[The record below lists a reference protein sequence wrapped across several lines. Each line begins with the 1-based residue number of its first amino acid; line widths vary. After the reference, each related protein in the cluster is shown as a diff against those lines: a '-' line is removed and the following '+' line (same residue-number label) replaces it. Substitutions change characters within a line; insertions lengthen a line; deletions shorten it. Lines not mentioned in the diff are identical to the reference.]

1 MLDGGRH
8 TICAFTRRGLGFEG
22 RRAFMRERQLEL
34 RLGNGKEC
42 RSVNLRG
49 RRHRRRHEWFER
61 MRLAV
66 NAAPDAKPQEEDR
79 ALSR

>member
-1 MLDGGRH
+1 
-8 TICAFTRRGLGFEG
+8 
-22 RRAFMRERQLEL
+22 MRERQLEL
-34 RLGNGKEC
+34 GLANGKPC

-66 NAAPDAKPQEEDR
+66 ETAPDPKPQDEDR
-79 ALSR
+79 VLNH

>member
-1 MLDGGRH
+1 MK
-8 TICAFTRRGLGFEG
+8 
-22 RRAFMRERQLEL
+22 ERQLEL
-34 RLGNGKEC
+34 GLGKGKEC

-66 NAAPDAKPQEEDR
+66 EAAADQKPQNEEQI
-79 ALSR
+79 LSR